1 MLTEDR
7 PAEVRDQ
14 LGHDALE
21 GDPVQGVRHGV
32 IVRALVDIPSMA
44 DVVMVQCW
52 LFGLEM
58 CAGASL
64 EALCELLDAEWPESY
79 RPRALA

>member
-1 MLTEDR
+1 MDISLAPRAART
-7 PAEVRDQ
+7 
-14 LGHDALE
+14 
-21 GDPVQGVRHGV
+21 VQ
-32 IVRALVDIPSMA
+32 APDLADIAHMV

-64 EALCELLDAEWPESY
+64 TALCELLDAEWPESY
-79 RPRALA
+79 RPRATA